1 MSTDFWKEREQYKLM
16 KELNSKPVKNQQKLH
31 SLVGSLNQTLNCD
44 AGKTTKTTT
53 TTSTIITNL
62 CRVVDDVH
70 YEAVGRDAGHRCW
83 DLLSRS
89 TRCSNRICTYIT
101 LCQVLSQHQFQLG
114 ITSSTSYPANWN
126 KSNLDLTLLCKL
138 AKKIQDLF

>member
-1 MSTDFWKEREQYKLM
+1 MEREREKYKLM

-62 CRVVDDVH
+62 CRVVDDVY
-70 YEAVGRDAGHRCW
+70 YEAVGRDAGHRC
-83 DLLSRS
+83 
-89 TRCSNRICTYIT
+89 
-101 LCQVLSQHQFQLG
+101 
-114 ITSSTSYPANWN
+114 
-126 KSNLDLTLLCKL
+126 
-138 AKKIQDLF
+138 